1 MRSPRVIRRVSRALS
16 VLTPVLATGLAVPVA
31 LTGTAHAAEPTATA
45 AVNEYGWHLTY
56 TAAPGQANKV
66 TVTQSFTAD
75 RSQFTYVIDDV
86 VPIDAGNRCGH
97 PDSSDR
103 TRISCTVEAPE
114 SQSPLDS
121 MEMDLADGDDTASF
135 DNATDQ
141 IYYFN
146 TIELGDGADR
156 WTGATGRRV
165 DGSSVRGGAGDDVI
179 TAGAMG
185 YAGGGD
191 GDDTLHAG
199 AGAGGEIVDGGA
211 GDDLLRGGAGDQ
223 ILRADDGD
231 DTVFGGD
238 GDDELHGGRGNDIL
252 HGNGGADRM
261 WGNSGDD
268 ELYGGPGTDTLS
280 GGPGRNIVRQ
290 D

>member
-1 MRSPRVIRRVSRALS
+1 MLRAAT
-16 VLTPVLATGLAVPVA
+16 VLTPVLGTVLAVPIA
-31 LTGTAHAAEPTATA
+31 LAGPAAAAAPTATA
-45 AVNEYGWHLTY
+45 SVNEYGWHLTY

-66 TVTQSFTAD
+66 AITQSYTDD

-86 VPIDAGNRCGH
+86 VPISTGTGCGH
-97 PDSSDR
+97 PDSADK

-114 SQSPLDS
+114 SQSPLNS
-121 MEMDLADGDDTASF
+121 MEMDLGDGADTASF

-146 TIELGDGADR
+146 TVELGAGADQ
-156 WTGATGRRV
+156 WTGATGNRV
-165 DGSSVRGGAGDDVI
+165 DGTSVRGGAGEDTIRV
-179 TAGAMG
+179 GAHG
-185 YAGGGD
+185 FAGGGD
-191 GDDTLHAG
+191 GDDTLYAG
-199 AGAGGEIVDGGA
+199 AEGEIVDGGA
-211 GDDLLRGGAGDQ
+211 GDDVLRGGAGDQ

-231 DTVFGGD
+231 DTVYGGA
-238 GDDELHGGRGNDIL
+238 GDDEIYGGRGNDIL
-252 HGNGGADRM
+252 YGNSGADRI

-268 ELYGGPGTDTLS
+268 ELYGGPGADTLS

>member
-1 MRSPRVIRRVSRALS
+1 MA
-16 VLTPVLATGLAVPVA
+16 LAVPLA
-31 LTGTAHAAEPTATA
+31 LASPAGAAAPAATA

-66 TVTQSFTAD
+66 AITQSYTGD

-86 VPIDAGNRCGH
+86 VPIDAGNGCGH
-97 PDSSDR
+97 PDSADN

-114 SQSPLDS
+114 SQSPLNS
-121 MEMDLADGDDTASF
+121 MEMDLADGADTASF

-141 IYYFN
+141 VYYFN
-146 TIELGDGADR
+146 SVELGDGDDK
-156 WTGATGRRV
+156 WTGATGSRV
-165 DGSSVRGGAGDDVI
+165 DGTSVRGGTGDDVI
-179 TAGAMG
+179 AVGALG

-199 AGAGGEIVDGGA
+199 TGDEIVDGGA
-211 GDDLLRGGAGDQ
+211 GDDVLHGGAGNQ
-223 ILRADDGD
+223 IMRADDGD
-231 DTVFGGD
+231 DTVYGGA
-238 GDDELHGGRGNDIL
+238 GDDELYGGRGDDIL
-252 HGNGGADRM
+252 HGNSGDDRM

-268 ELYGGPGTDTLS
+268 ELYGGPGADTLS

>member
-1 MRSPRVIRRVSRALS
+1 MSSRLVSRRVLRALS
-16 VLTPVLATGLAVPVA
+16 GLTPVLGIGLAVPIA
-31 LTGTAHAAEPTATA
+31 LAGTAGAAEPTATA

-56 TAAPGQANKV
+56 TAAPGQANQV
-66 TVTQSFTAD
+66 AITQSFTSD
-75 RSQFTYVIDDV
+75 RTQFTYVIDDV
-86 VPIDAGNRCGH
+86 VPINAGNGCGY
-97 PDSSDR
+97 PDSAD
-103 TRISCTVEAPE
+103 TTKISCTVEAPE

-121 MEMDLADGDDTASF
+121 MEMDLGDGDDTVSV

-146 TIELGDGADR
+146 TIELGDGNDKG
-156 WTGATGRRV
+156 TSDTGRRV
-165 DGSSVRGGAGDDVI
+165 DGSSVRGGAGDDII
-179 TAGAMG
+179 TVGTFG

-191 GDDTLHAG
+191 GDDTVYANG
-199 AGAGGEIVDGGA
+199 EGGVVNANA
-211 GDDLLRGGAGDQ
+211 GDDVIHGGESDQLLRG
-223 ILRADDGD
+223 DDGD
-231 DTVFGGD
+231 DTVYGGD
-238 GDDELHGGRGNDIL
+238 GDDELYGGRGNDIL

-280 GGPGRNIVRQ
+280 GGPGNNIVRQ